1 MREVVVV
8 GVLALQGDFLEHIQL
23 LNEVSGVKAKA
34 VKSAND
40 LSNVDALV
48 IPGGESTT
56 IGRLITSRG
65 LDIEIKNF
73 VNSGKPL
80 MGICAGAI
88 LLAKRV
94 IDRVVGETEQP
105 LLNLMNIKVLRNA
118 FGRQKASF
126 ETEVEVEGIGIMKA
140 VFIRGPAILEA
151 WNDARIVGFV
161 NHLDVG
167 RVGAVA
173 VERNVIAVAFHPE
186 LTGDV
191 RLYKYLVGEAK
202 R

>member
-1 MREVVVV
+1 M
-8 GVLALQGDFLEHIQL
+8 LALQGDFLEHIQL
-23 LNEVSGVKAKA
+23 INELPGTTAKP
-34 VKSAND
+34 VKSVND
-40 LSNVDALV
+40 LSSVDALV

-56 IGRLITSRG
+56 IGRLIMYGG
-65 LDIEIKNF
+65 LNTEIKNF
-73 VNSGKPL
+73 VDSGRPL
-80 MGICAGAI
+80 MGVCAGAI
-88 LLAKRV
+88 VIAKKV

-126 ETEVEVEGIGIMKA
+126 ETEVEVEGIGNMKA

-161 NHLDVG
+161 NHPDVG
-167 RVGAVA
+167 RVGAIA
-173 VERNVIAVAFHPE
+173 VERNLIAVAFHPE

-191 RLYKYLVGEAK
+191 RLYKYLVSEV
-202 R
+202 RR